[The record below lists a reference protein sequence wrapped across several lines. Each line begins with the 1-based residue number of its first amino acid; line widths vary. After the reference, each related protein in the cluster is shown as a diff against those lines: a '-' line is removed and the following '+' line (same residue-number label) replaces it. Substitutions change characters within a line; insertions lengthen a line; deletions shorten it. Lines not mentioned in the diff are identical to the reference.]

1 MARDHQAIVQQG
13 LQLKKA
19 GNRIVALISAVKFVR
34 CPLPAAVNGRTEFWT
49 GFASG

>member
-19 GNRIVALISAVKFVR
+19 GNRIVALICGREFRPV
-34 CPLPAAVNGRTEFWT
+34 PAAGGR
-49 GFASG
+49 